1 MKQAIF
7 PYLPTIWASDIS
19 VECWSNDQ
27 LFVTGLR
34 PTTSA
39 ELQSSRDS
47 FLRYLS
53 SARSEFADK
62 GKPLESPHLSF
73 SNATTDEAL
82 VEFVKEFG
90 PVVGTDVVENK
101 AGLAESLGISGNDW
115 NELDGKVLIAALQD
129 LATLR
134 LERRTFATALA
145 LLEELR
151 HDEKRVSIPAIRQ
164 HISDIADGV
173 WYWPAQ
179 RDSERQWR
187 ASHNLPP
194 VAWRFDR
201 SHRDFIYYLR
211 TSTRSQPPRL
221 DGSDVTEHNS
231 HAWPLVTTEPRRAG
245 HLVLCALINAF
256 DTEVQYSKDRPV
268 ETLPFGALLFGV
280 RPALYFILKHLYLGG
295 ACAPVCG
302 NDRCRRFFEIKRG
315 GQRFCTAECSEQYR
329 QRKYWAKRGSILR
342 KRRAAKKKEGPT
354 NRRKSL
360 QMKAPR

>member
-1 MKQAIF
+1 MKQAIS

-27 LFVTGLR
+27 LFVMGLR
-34 PTTSA
+34 PTMSA
-39 ELQSSRDS
+39 ELQRSRDS

-62 GKPLESPHLSF
+62 GKPLDSPHLTF

-82 VEFVKEFG
+82 IEFVKEFG
-90 PVVGTDVVENK
+90 PVVGTEVVENK
-101 AGLAESLGISGNDW
+101 ADPGESAGISGNDW
-115 NELDGKVLIAALQD
+115 NELDGKVLVAALQD

-134 LERRTFATALA
+134 LERRTLAAALA

-151 HDEKRVSIPAIRQ
+151 HDEKRVSVPAIQQ
-164 HISDIADGV
+164 HISDIAEGV

-179 RDSERQWR
+179 WDSERQWR
-187 ASHNLPP
+187 ASHSLPP
-194 VAWRFDR
+194 VAWQFDR
-201 SHRDFIYYLR
+201 NHRDFIYFLR
-211 TSTRSQPPRL
+211 TSISSQATRL
-221 DGSDVTEHNS
+221 DGGGMTEQTS

-268 ETLPFGALLFGV
+268 EALPFGALLFGV
-280 RPALYFILKHLYLGG
+280 RPALYSILKHLYLGG

-342 KRRAAKKKEGPT
+342 KRRAAKNTEGPT
-354 NRRKSL
+354 NRRKTTP
-360 QMKAPR
+360 MKAPR